1 MRFLGPSGAGGSAL
15 SCAASQGPGVSLG
28 QTRDPA
34 NAFLLWNAESI
45 TGEPDSG
52 FSKRR
57 VIRTVGG
64 PIVIRQLDLRKH
76 SPHRGQPAFIQ
87 LPGELSTLNAYPS

>member
-1 MRFLGPSGAGGSAL
+1 MAGALWVGFELCSQPGPSRESR
-15 SCAASQGPGVSLG
+15 
-28 QTRDPA
+28 TDERPA
-34 NAFLLWNAESI
+34 NAFPLWNAESI

-52 FSKRR
+52 FRKWR

-87 LPGELSTLNAYPS
+87 LPGELGTPHAYPS